1 MQSIR
6 YSGIIFSIILGCW
19 VLGIG
24 QGTDR
29 DNTLFNPVWQNASWS
44 EGALYPSGPL
54 WNMVGPFDFD
64 GDGMKGFVTSSS
76 WTGQFLNGVYYY
88 EASGDNQVVLRWFY
102 HFADLDT
109 SNDNFSSVAV
119 GDLDGDELPE
129 IIVLC
134 DAPAGTDGLQIF
146 EWNPD
151 SMNFPSTPTATWDLN
166 LSHGIFEAGQIITAN
181 LDNDSNQ
188 ELVVSVMD
196 GPWGSA
202 GTSHFMIIEL
212 QNQSFELPSWHIEF
226 EDSVTTGWSGYTLYA
241 TDLDKD
247 GLMEVFT
254 VAWDYYRMII
264 YENTGNEDEYA
275 LQAAFYVSLDDEF
288 SNQGLVMGNF
298 DQDDYNELYAT
309 SSNGNFWVIADSGD
323 VSQITFDNFH
333 FLGNYAG
340 GLRQIRQDDL
350 DGDGYPDLYLAGNY
364 NEAVYDWEYKGGS
377 PLDPQSY
384 QQYTIFQDPT
394 DDDTT
399 AGTDQG
405 YFRVAKLVTGDLDND
420 RHGDIV
426 IASSSLALDKPTLV
440 MIEYQEITAL
450 EEDRSL
456 LPQTPQ
462 LYQNYPNPFNPS
474 TRIDYALPENSYVRL
489 EIFDMLG
496 RKVITL
502 YDGMQMAGNH
512 HFQWTGVNQAG
523 ESVPSGQYIYR
534 LTINNRTISRKMT
547 LLK

>member
-1 MQSIR
+1 MR
-6 YSGIIFSIILGCW
+6 YNRYWFIWGWFILGT
-19 VLGIG
+19 VMLFA
-24 QGTDR
+24 QQTDR
-29 DNTLFNPVWQNASWS
+29 DNTKFEKVWQNLSWA

-54 WNMVGPFDFD
+54 WNMDGPYDFD
-64 GDGMKGFVTSSS
+64 GDGLGDFVVSSS
-76 WTGQFLNGVYYY
+76 WTGSFTNGVYHY
-88 EASGDNQVVLRWFY
+88 EASGDNQIELRWFY

-109 SNDNFSSVAV
+109 SNDNFSAVTV

-129 IIVLC
+129 IIVLT
-134 DAPAGTDGLQIF
+134 DAPAGKDGLQIF

-151 SMNFPSTPTATWDLN
+151 SMAFPSQPTATWN
-166 LSHGIFEAGQIITAN
+166 LGLDHGIFEAGQVITAN
-181 LDNDSNQ
+181 LDSDANQ

-212 QNQSFELPSWHIEF
+212 QNQSFELPSWHVEF

-241 TDLDKD
+241 TDLDND

-288 SNQGLVMGNF
+288 SNQGLVAANF
-298 DQDDYNELYAT
+298 DDDAYNELYAT
-309 SSNGNFWVIADSGD
+309 SHLGNFWVIADSGD

-340 GLRQIRQDDL
+340 GLRQIRQDDM

-364 NEAVYDWEYKGGS
+364 NEAVYDWEYMGGS
-377 PLDPQSY
+377 PFDPQNY
-384 QQYTIFQDPT
+384 NVYTIFQDPT

-399 AGTDQG
+399 SGSDQG
-405 YFRVAKLVTGDLDND
+405 YFRVAKLFTGDIDND

-426 IASSSLALDKPTLV
+426 VASSSLALDKPTLI
-440 MIEYQEITAL
+440 MLEYQEVTAIQ
-450 EEDRSL
+450 EKGQ
-456 LPQTPQ
+456 PIAHTPQ
-462 LYQNYPNPFNPS
+462 LFQNYPNPFNPA
-474 TRIDYALPENSYVRL
+474 TRISYTLPENNYVRL

-496 RKVITL
+496 RKIITL

-523 ESVPSGQYIYR
+523 EPVPSGQYIYR
-534 LTINNRTISRKMT
+534 LTIGQNTFSKKMT

>member
-1 MQSIR
+1 MLSVR
-6 YSGIIFSIILGCW
+6 YYGVFLTILLSW
-19 VLGIG
+19 FIVTA

-29 DNTLFNPVWQNASWS
+29 DNTLFDVVWQNQSWG

-64 GDGMKGFVTSSS
+64 GDGMRGFVTSSS
-76 WTGQFLNGVYYY
+76 WTGAFLNGVYYY
-88 EASGDNQVVLRWFY
+88 EASGDNQIELRWFY

-109 SNDNFSSVAV
+109 SADNFSSVTV
-119 GDLDGDELPE
+119 GDLDGDEQPE
-129 IIVLC
+129 IIVLA
-134 DAPAGTDGLQIF
+134 DAPAGADGLQIF

-151 SMNFPSTPTATWDLN
+151 SMSFPTTPTATWNLGLN
-166 LSHGIFEAGQIITAN
+166 HGIFEAGQVIAAN
-181 LDNDSNQ
+181 LDSDANQ

-202 GTSHFMIIEL
+202 GTSHIMIIEL
-212 QNQSFELPSWHIEF
+212 QNQSFELPSWHVEF
-226 EDSVTTGWSGYTLYA
+226 HDSTTTGWSGYTLYT

-247 GLMEVFT
+247 GLSELYA
-254 VAWDYYRMII
+254 VAWDYYRMLI

-275 LQAAFYVSLDDEF
+275 LQSAFYVSYDDEF
-288 SNQGLVMGNF
+288 SNQGLAAANF
-298 DQDDYNELYAT
+298 DNDQYNELYAT

-333 FLGNYAG
+333 FLGSYSG
-340 GLRQIRQDDL
+340 GLRQIRIDDM
-350 DGDGYPDLYLAGNY
+350 DGDSLPDIYLAGNY
-364 NEAVYDWEYKGGS
+364 NEALYDWEYQGGS
-377 PLDPQSY
+377 PLDPQNY
-384 QQYTIFQDPT
+384 NQYTIFQDPT
-394 DDDTT
+394 EDDTT
-399 AGTDQG
+399 SGSDQG
-405 YFRVAKLVTGDLDND
+405 YFRVAKLVTGDLDSD

-440 MIEYQEITAL
+440 MIEYQDVTAIQ
-450 EEDRSL
+450 DQTSAV
-456 LPQTPQ
+456 PQTVQ
-462 LYQNYPNPFNPS
+462 LYQNYPNPFNPA
-474 TRIDYALPENSYVRL
+474 TRISYSLPQNSYVKL

-502 YDGMQMAGNH
+502 YNGMQLAGNH

-523 ESVPSGQYIYR
+523 EPVPSGQYIYR
-534 LTINNRTISRKMT
+534 LTINNQTFSKKMT